1 MIHFNNTWAWD
12 ILNSV
17 KSEILSFKKLN
28 ILRLICS
35 IRALEI
41 FISASWFKI
50 KLFNIS
56 SFFKALTSFWSLY
69 IIKSVSYLTSFF
81 ILIGFNFAIFTVS
94 RKVDS
99 VMSRSSSV
107 IRIWDINLLQLHYE
121 SYYDKFTQFKFCYT
135 IMNFLFNNRIID
147 ETEKAFPKILNKLLE
162 RDILIVAGLSICEKN
177 CSSWVF
183 IKFAIPISVAV
194 FQQLFFPTVPVPAV
208 STICI

>member
-17 KSEILSFKKLN
+17 KSEILSFKKLK

-35 IRALEI
+35 IRDLEI

-69 IIKSVSYLTSFF
+69 IIKSVSYLISFF
-81 ILIGFNFAIFTVS
+81 ILIGFNFAIFAVS

-121 SYYDKFTQFKFCYT
+121 SYYSK
-135 IMNFLFNNRIID
+135 FNNLNSIIQ
-147 ETEKAFPKILNKLLE
+147 
-162 RDILIVAGLSICEKN
+162 
-177 CSSWVF
+177 SW
-183 IKFAIPISVAV
+183 IS
-194 FQQLFFPTVPVPAV
+194 F
-208 STICI
+208 